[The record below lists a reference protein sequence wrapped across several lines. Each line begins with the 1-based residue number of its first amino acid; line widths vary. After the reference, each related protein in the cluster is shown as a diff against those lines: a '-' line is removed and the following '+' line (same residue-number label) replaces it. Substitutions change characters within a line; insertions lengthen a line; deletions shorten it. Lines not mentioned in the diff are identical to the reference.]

1 MAKLNRVTQK
11 IFAGDAQPTET
22 AVFGTM
28 KTQNPVYTGD
38 IAQLMSNPAFT
49 QGWSSAVEESFAPF
63 MEEMTGVQ
71 KVFSQQLAYIL
82 QQGIAEWD
90 SGTTYYKGCFV
101 KVYDEESNNLQTYF
115 SLTDDNIGNSPWT
128 SSENWKFLFSSVQG
142 IQTAANIRNTISS
155 PGDTTTYPSTKAV
168 WNLFSTINPEL
179 YASKNLGN
187 STAVTNA
194 ITGWNEDIKIEWNA
208 ANPNKVTVKAGSK
221 FYVPNGLDSTGT
233 PDFKTIVTENDLQ
246 WTAWNDSDYL
256 VCYYVDDDGTLS
268 GENFVNTLSGSSKPA
283 SSPRGE
289 YFLWWD
295 TANNVIQR
303 FSDNGST
310 VIHNRCSLPLFVFKG
325 GNNVFSA
332 PFRVFNGYGVCG
344 STYFTLPGLKLSLA
358 MGHNDDGSVKN
369 YEVTNKFV
377 YFFTRTWTTNASSNS
392 TVVISAVA
400 PENWLAGKEV
410 TTSTYVWWYNNYFV
424 QNDEPQTKS
433 YTVWYNPSLRKTF
446 YWGASDT
453 WTNGWIEF
461 PCALIL
467 FGNDHVTNTEKIDSI
482 NGLRNPF
489 VAADASE
496 VMTWEK
502 FQVVQTLPS
511 YTAPNVFYFCTNS

>member
-1 MAKLNRVTQK
+1 MKASEIIDPAVLEMPFAVNGDKNNIPVTNLPSTGDASQSLGFPPVTQVSVDAGGIPPDRKDFNGLGYLTTSHSFYAQNGNFYTFSEDVSSAIGGYPLGAKLW
-11 IFAGDAQPTET
+11 
-22 AVFGTM
+22 
-28 KTQNPVYTGD
+28 Y
-38 IAQLMSNPAFT
+38 
-49 QGWSSAVEESFAPF
+49 
-63 MEEMTGVQ
+63 
-71 KVFSQQLAYIL
+71 
-82 QQGIAEWD
+82 
-90 SGTTYYKGCFV
+90 
-101 KVYDEESNNLQTYF
+101 
-115 SLTDDNIGNSPWT
+115 TDDNNRVRLLKSAKDDNTDNFLTNPSFIGT
-128 SSENWKFLFSSVQG
+128 SWVDCIPTQDY
-142 IQTAANIRNTISS
+142 I
-155 PGDTTTYPSTKAV
+155 DT
-168 WNLFSTINPEL
+168 NFINNNER
-179 YASKNLGN
+179 
-187 STAVTNA
+187 TNC

-221 FYVPNGLDSTGT
+221 FYVPNGLDSEGT

-256 VCYYVDDDGTLS
+256 VCYYIDDNETLS

-377 YFFTRTWTTNASSNS
+377 YFFTRTWVPSASSNS

-467 FGNDHVTNTEKIDSI
+467 FGNDHDSNTEKIDAI

-511 YTAPNVFYFCTNS
+511 YAGKGIFYFCTNS